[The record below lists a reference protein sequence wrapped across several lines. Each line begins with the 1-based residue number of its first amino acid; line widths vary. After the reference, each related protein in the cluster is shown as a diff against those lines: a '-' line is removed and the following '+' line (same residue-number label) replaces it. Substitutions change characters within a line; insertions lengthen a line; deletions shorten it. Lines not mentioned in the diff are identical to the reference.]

1 MRTSVGSSSRFFSKN
16 QTSIR
21 NIMKRT
27 GSQIL
32 DVTRRWG
39 LDIPE
44 VSANARRLRRSIRK
58 VALIR
63 DYCCGIPG
71 NLGKS
76 GFI

>member
-32 DVTRRWG
+32 DVTRR
-39 LDIPE
+39 
-44 VSANARRLRRSIRK
+44 
-58 VALIR
+58 
-63 DYCCGIPG
+63 
-71 NLGKS
+71 
-76 GFI
+76 